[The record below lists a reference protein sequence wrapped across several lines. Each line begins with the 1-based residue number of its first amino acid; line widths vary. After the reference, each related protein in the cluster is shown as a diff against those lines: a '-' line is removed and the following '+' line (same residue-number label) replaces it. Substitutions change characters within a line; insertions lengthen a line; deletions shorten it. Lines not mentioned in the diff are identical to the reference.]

1 MTRRKTWLAGALVGA
16 WAALAAPQTLAAEVT
31 LKAISAWP
39 KTFPF
44 VSESFLPFIERAN
57 EAGKGEFRL
66 TYIGGPEISKAPAQP
81 EGFKAGLFD
90 VMFTAMSYHRGIIPE
105 VDALSGNTT
114 APWIARANGGL
125 AALNEAVSAKING
138 TVLVWNAGVSFNL
151 YLRKEPK
158 MRSDGLVDLTG
169 LKMRSVPTYDAFLK
183 ALGATTVTIQLPEIH
198 SALQRGIV
206 DGFAFPELWTRRFG
220 YAKFIKYRI
229 YPNFMQLD
237 TVIAINNDAFNK
249 LSRKGRDTLSLVA
262 TRFEIDDYFSWKP
275 KIAKEREILNGEFG
289 QKEVHLDAAAGEKY
303 RALAN
308 KLVQDRLAG
317 LGTPLSK
324 KLGRLYHGR
333 E

>member
-1 MTRRKTWLAGALVGA
+1 MTRRKTWLAGALIGA
-16 WAALAAPQTLAAEVT
+16 AAALGAPQALAAEVT

-44 VSESFLPFIERAN
+44 VAESFLPYVEGAN
-57 EAGKGEFRL
+57 KAGKGEFRL
-66 TYIGGPEISKAPAQP
+66 NYIGGPEISKAAAQP

-125 AALNEAVSAKING
+125 AAFNEAVSAKING

-151 YLRKEPK
+151 YLRREPK
-158 MRSDGLVDLTG
+158 LRADGLVDLSG
-169 LKMRSVPTYDAFLK
+169 FKMRSVPTYDAFLK
-183 ALGATTVTIQLPEIH
+183 ALGATTVTIHLPEIH

-249 LSRKGRDTLSLVA
+249 LSRQGKDTLVGYS

-289 QKEVHLDAAAGEKY
+289 QKEVHLDAKAGEQY

-308 KLVQDRLAG
+308 KLVQDRLAA
-317 LGTPLSK
+317 LGTPLAK

-333 E
+333 K

>member
-1 MTRRKTWLAGALVGA
+1 MTRRNTWLAGAALGA
-16 WAALAAPQTLAAEVT
+16 WAALAAPPALAEVT

-44 VSESFLPFIERAN
+44 VSESFLPFVEGAN
-57 EAGKGEFRL
+57 AAGKGEFRL
-66 TYIGGPEISKAPAQP
+66 DYIGGPEISKAAAQP

-125 AALNEAVSAKING
+125 AAFNEAVSAKING

-158 MRSDGLVDLTG
+158 MGADGLVDLSG
-169 LKMRSVPTYDAFLK
+169 FKMRSVPTYDAFLK
-183 ALGATTVTIQLPEIH
+183 ALGATTVTIHLPEIH

-237 TVIAINNDAFNK
+237 TVIAINNDA
-249 LSRKGRDTLSLVA
+249 
-262 TRFEIDDYFSWKP
+262 SWKP

-317 LGTPLSK
+317 LGTPLAK
-324 KLGRLYHGR
+324 QLGRLYHGR